1 MAISFD
7 VSTVESWIAVVSSA
21 LALIGVIFGA
31 TVRKH
36 ILEAIKWPFAA
47 IFNNFGNK
55 DIDTK
60 LEAIMAEL
68 RPNSGSTLRD
78 AIEDLRA
85 KTSDLYA
92 GQGMLTS
99 KFIAILDQ
107 PSNPPIFETDSIGR
121 CTWASA
127 SYLTMTGRPFDEI
140 KGYGW
145 TNAIHP
151 DDLHHVRLEWDLAV
165 SQQRVFE
172 HTYRFMH
179 IGGKITKVHAKAV
192 PTIVNGTVSGWM
204 GFLEILSPKS
214 IKVTTKIGNTS
225 I

>member
-1 MAISFD
+1 MPINFDIS
-7 VSTVESWIAVVSSA
+7 TMESWIAAISSG
-21 LALIGVIFGA
+21 LALIGIVFGA

-36 ILEAIKWPFAA
+36 IINIIKWPFTA

-55 DIDTK
+55 DIDSK

-68 RPNSGSTLRD
+68 KPNSGSTLRD
-78 AIEDLRA
+78 AIEDLRQ

-127 SYLTMTGRPFDEI
+127 SYLNMTGRPFSEI
-140 KGYGW
+140 NGYGW

-151 DDLHHVRLEWDLAV
+151 EDLQDVRREWELAV
-165 SQQRVFE
+165 NQQRVFE
-172 HTYRFMH
+172 YTYRFMH
-179 IGGKITKVHAKAV
+179 VDGKITKVHCKAV
-192 PTIVNGTVSGWM
+192 PTIVNSVVSGWM
-204 GFLEILSPKS
+204 GFIDTLSPKS
-214 IKVTTKIGNTS
+214 IKVTTKLGNTT